1 MRSPISWFSFLVLFV
16 LVGLVASSCVIAD
29 PPVSATTASQDPP
42 AAGIQVSPDTTDPP
56 TLDVT
61 VTISE
66 GQNDSDG
73 LTAITVQ
80 FSTNEIRNPNFVHFE
95 HGDKVKCNNV

>member
-1 MRSPISWFSFLVLFV
+1 MRSSISRFSFLFLLV
-16 LVGLVASSCVIAD
+16 LVGLIASSCVAV
-29 PPVSATTASQDPP
+29 PSPVSATTASQDPP

-56 TLDVT
+56 TLDAT
-61 VTISE
+61 VTISD

-80 FSTNEIRNPNFVHFE
+80 FSTNEISNPNYVKFVKGE
-95 HGDKVKCNNV
+95 KV